1 MNFNF
6 NQCFNLLGLMAAGV
20 LAFSAVPGCA
30 AEKPDAT
37 NANLE
42 PEKNVAAPK
51 KPTNP
56 ALKEIKDVPGLPRV
70 LLIGDS
76 ISMGYTL
83 PVRKKLEGRANVHR
97 ALENS
102 GATERG
108 LTNLDTWLGEGKWD
122 VIHFNF
128 GLHDLKYLDKDGN
141 YVSPSKGQVVATPQ
155 QYADN
160 LRTIVERLKKTG
172 AKLIFATTTPVPGGT
187 TGRIRGDE
195 RQYNQAALKVMKDE
209 GVDIDDLGAY
219 VENIQD
225 KLGPFPPKP
234 KKKPYPQRAGD
245 PQLPYNVHFTREGYD
260 QLADLVVASIVKN
273 LPPQKLE

>member
-1 MNFNF
+1 MNFNLVL
-6 NQCFNLLGLMAAGV
+6 CSKLVGLLVVGALTLPAT
-20 LAFSAVPGCA
+20 PGCA
-30 AEKPDAT
+30 AEKTDGT
-37 NANLE
+37 TGNLE
-42 PEKNVAAPK
+42 PEKGTAAPK
-51 KPTNP
+51 KPTNS
-56 ALKEIKDVPGLPRV
+56 ALKEVKDVPGLPRV

-76 ISMGYTL
+76 VSMGYTL
-83 PVRKKLEGRANVHR
+83 PVRRKLEGRANVHR

-108 LTNLDTWLGEGKWD
+108 LTNLDTWLGDKKWD

-141 YVSPSKGQVVATPQ
+141 YVSPSKGTVVATPE

-187 TGRIRGDE
+187 LGRIRGDE
-195 RQYNQAALKVMKDE
+195 RQYNAVALKVMKDE
-209 GVDIDDLGAY
+209 GVDIDDLGGW

-245 PQLPYNVHFTREGYD
+245 PQLPYNVHFTKEGYD
-260 QLADLVVASIVKN
+260 QLADLVVASIVKD
-273 LPPQKLE
+273 LPAQK